1 MAALIGEMLAALL
14 YALFG
19 LALRRAARRAAA
31 LEGTLTPVLEAEAAA
46 GCETEPYV
54 EWIAVPAPWRNGKL
68 LRPWH
73 ARALSIPLP
82 CRFRR
87 RGAFGRGPPARALTS
102 GRQQTGTEQAP
113 CAGHFAR
120 PLAGCSASAEG
131 RLFDLGRRPAVRP
144 RPKMGS
150 AGRPAERVARDVE
163 PVTVSNPPQCFGNAM
178 RPRFEQLRVA
188 ANPFNTLDRSGC
200 PTRCGSFR
208 RSSSRRLT
216 WERGGAWKQG
226 GLNA

>member
-1 MAALIGEMLAALL
+1 MPRPTVPAPQPTNGIAALIGEMLAELL

-31 LEGTLTPVLEAEAAA
+31 LEGTLTAVLEAEAAA
-46 GCETEPYV
+46 GFETEPYV
-54 EWIAVPAPWRNGKL
+54 EWVAVPAPWRNGKL

-73 ARALSIPLP
+73 GRALSIPLP

-102 GRQQTGTEQAP
+102 GRQQTGTAQAP

-131 RLFDLGRRPAVRP
+131 RLFGLARRWVPRDGRQ
-144 RPKMGS
+144 
-150 AGRPAERVARDVE
+150 AGRA
-163 PVTVSNPPQCFGNAM
+163 
-178 RPRFEQLRVA
+178 
-188 ANPFNTLDRSGC
+188 GC
-200 PTRCGSFR
+200 
-208 RSSSRRLT
+208 
-216 WERGGAWKQG
+216 GAGDCVKSVKCHATP
-226 GLNA
+226 L